1 MKQVGIVVV
10 TYNRLELLKEVI
22 DALRQQTYQ
31 DFQIVVVNNG
41 STDETPS
48 WLKQQED
55 IITITQENLGGA
67 GGFHTGMKYV
77 AEQGYEY
84 CWIMDDDVI
93 CRPDALEELY
103 KAYHTEPNI
112 GFVCSQVVG
121 LDGQPMNVPELG
133 CLFQQEGQYPPV
145 LSHVLDSD
153 VVSVKSA
160 TFVSVFLSS
169 KIIYEVGL
177 PYKEYFIWGD
187 DSEYTMRIAYKHYCF
202 VACRSVVLHKRLIQG
217 SLSFK
222 TETNPARMKNYFY
235 MYRNHAHTFM
245 ADKTNGNLDKI
256 YYRLKMCREIKDLY
270 RAGYKDQA
278 KIVLKALCA
287 LRKFKPQIQFPNC

>member
-1 MKQVGIVVV
+1 MKKVGIVVV

-22 DALRQQTYQ
+22 DALRLQSYQ

-112 GFVCSQVVG
+112 GFVCSQVIG

-145 LSHVLDSD
+145 ISHVSGYEM
-153 VVSVKSA
+153 VSVKMA
-160 TFVSVFLSS
+160 TFVSVFLSTKTIS
-169 KIIYEVGL
+169 EVGL

-187 DSEYTMRIAYKHYCF
+187 DSEYTMRIAYNHYCY
-202 VACRSVVLHKRLIQG
+202 VACRSIVLHKRRIQG
-217 SLSFK
+217 SLTFK
-222 TETNPARMKNYFY
+222 TETDPARMKNYFY
-235 MYRNHAHTFM
+235 MYRNHAHTFIF
-245 ADKTNGNLDKI
+245 DPHKSKI
-256 YYRLKMCREIKDLY
+256 EKILYRFKMIRDIKDLY
-270 RAGYKDQA
+270 IEGYKNQA
-278 KIVLKALCA
+278 KIVLKALWA
-287 LRKFKPQIQFPNC
+287 LHKFKPQIQFPSF

>member
-1 MKQVGIVVV
+1 MKKVGIVVV

-55 IITITQENLGGA
+55 VITITQENLGGA

-112 GFVCSQVVG
+112 GFVCSQVIG

-145 LSHVLDSD
+145 ISHVSGNEM
-153 VVSVKSA
+153 VSVKMA
-160 TFVSVFLSS
+160 TFVSVFLSTKTIS
-169 KIIYEVGL
+169 EVGL
-177 PYKEYFIWGD
+177 PYKDYFIWGD
-187 DSEYTMRIAYKHYCF
+187 DSEYTMRIAYNHYCY
-202 VACRSVVLHKRLIQG
+202 VACRSIVLHKRRIQG
-217 SLSFK
+217 NLNFK
-222 TETNPARMKNYFY
+222 AETDPARIKNYFY
-235 MYRNHAHTFM
+235 MYRNHTHTFLT
-245 ADKTNGNLDKI
+245 DRHNGNVDKI
-256 YYRLKMCREIKDLY
+256 YYWLKIIRDVKNLY
-270 RAGYKDQA
+270 REGYKYQA
-278 KIVLKALCA
+278 KVILKAIWSQ
-287 LRKFKPQIQFPNC
+287 RKFKPQIKFPNS